1 MQCFPYRDRTIH
13 VLADGHTSIAAT
25 AVVGFGEVAVS
36 YTEPAVNTNTAASV
50 MVDSFGACYLLPELS
65 PDRITCFP
73 RAFQGL
79 RSAVPVSAFQVPLPF
94 TSATL
99 LPCRDAALGPSGL
112 ASTSFFAFCQRSVQP
127 SSNDKTVSEDS
138 LQFVF
143 VRELPG
149 CEHRH
154 CLPEARARAAH
165 ALSPLYTIGDSCNCH
180 PASRGSRGRV
190 TIHEI
195 TNSA

>member
-36 YTEPAVNTNTAASV
+36 YTESAVNTNTAASV

-79 RSAVPVSAFQVPLPF
+79 RSAVPVLSKCLCPSQAQPCCLVGMPHSDPPAWHRHRFLLFVNAVFNLPAM
-94 TSATL
+94 TKQCL
-99 LPCRDAALGPSGL
+99 
-112 ASTSFFAFCQRSVQP
+112 
-127 SSNDKTVSEDS
+127 KTVFS
-138 LQFVF
+138 LYS
-143 VRELPG
+143 
-149 CEHRH
+149 CESYLAVNIVTV
-154 CLPEARARAAH
+154 CLRLVPAQLTPFHLSTPLVTAAT
-165 ALSPLYTIGDSCNCH
+165 ATRLQGVLVD
-180 PASRGSRGRV
+180 
-190 TIHEI
+190 E
-195 TNSA
+195 